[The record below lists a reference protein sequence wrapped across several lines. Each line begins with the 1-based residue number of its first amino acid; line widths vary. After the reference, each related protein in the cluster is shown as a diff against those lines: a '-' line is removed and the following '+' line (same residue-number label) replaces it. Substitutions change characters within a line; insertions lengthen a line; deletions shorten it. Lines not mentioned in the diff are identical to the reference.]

1 MVLVSFANKES
12 RFKKINQKQKMVCI
26 GWYQNVSKGCISSV
40 TLETIWDDLNCELL
54 YQILDEMEDLKGHG
68 HDFCQIWFL

>member
-1 MVLVSFANKES
+1 
-12 RFKKINQKQKMVCI
+12 MVCI

-40 TLETIWDDLNCELL
+40 TLETIWDNLNYELL

-68 HDFCQIWFL
+68 HNFGQI